1 MYIKLMFYL
10 NKFKKIYSGV
20 NIIGYAFQSI
30 NYNLTGNII
39 PSMIG
44 EIHLE
49 IPKNKEKFD
58 ILYKVFTYAMY
69 SGVGGK
75 TALGMGGF
83 AIENL

>member
-1 MYIKLMFYL
+1 
-10 NKFKKIYSGV
+10 
-20 NIIGYAFQSI
+20 
-30 NYNLTGNII
+30 
-39 PSMIG
+39 MIG